1 MIEGGSFKE
10 SYAVLL
16 KIHCC
21 RSCVTS
27 NTVCCWTLRMAHHS
41 LFCRTGVGQHDGLEA
56 AGGGTPG
63 TCTGGATIPPSSP
76 AREGEEGTSHHPITG
91 WYRQKT
97 FIQNPRGQRWAVDK
111 IREKTCL
118 IASYLECFCKT
129 GFRRKLIHLWKCQVM
144 FDGGVHRK

>member
-21 RSCVTS
+21 RRCVTS

-91 WYRQKT
+91 
-97 FIQNPRGQRWAVDK
+97 
-111 IREKTCL
+111 
-118 IASYLECFCKT
+118 
-129 GFRRKLIHLWKCQVM
+129 
-144 FDGGVHRK
+144 